1 MVRIFSMR
9 VHRKIIKQEY
19 RFYFRA
25 EYTFDDKS
33 GIDDDCV
40 FVSSTFRTL
49 DEAYGALDSWAACVL
64 EDGKI
69 LYV

>member
-1 MVRIFSMR
+1 MVRMFSTR

-33 GIDDDCV
+33 GIGDDCV
-40 FVSSTFRTL
+40 FVSSAFRTL
-49 DEAYGALDSWAACVL
+49 DEAYNALDLWTLYVL
-64 EDGKI
+64 ENGEI
-69 LYV
+69 YYV

>member
-9 VHRKIIKQEY
+9 VHKGLIKQEWRY
-19 RFYFRA
+19 YFRA

-40 FVSSTFRTL
+40 FVSSTFKTL
-49 DEAYGALDSWAACVL
+49 DEAYNALDSWSLYVL
-64 EDGKI
+64 ENAEI